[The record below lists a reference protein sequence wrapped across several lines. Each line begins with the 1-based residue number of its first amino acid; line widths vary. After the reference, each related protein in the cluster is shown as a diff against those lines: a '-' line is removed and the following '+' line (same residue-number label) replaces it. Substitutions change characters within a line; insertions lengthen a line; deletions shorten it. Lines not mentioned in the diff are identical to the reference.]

1 MVLVWSKTDF
11 SNLIYSFDAKAEGEI
26 VTNMMSVIDQIY
38 ETCLISFIFCHIFNI
53 NLKKCH

>member
-1 MVLVWSKTDF
+1 MVLVWGRAEF
-11 SNLIYSFDAKAEGEI
+11 LNLSYFFDTTAEGDI